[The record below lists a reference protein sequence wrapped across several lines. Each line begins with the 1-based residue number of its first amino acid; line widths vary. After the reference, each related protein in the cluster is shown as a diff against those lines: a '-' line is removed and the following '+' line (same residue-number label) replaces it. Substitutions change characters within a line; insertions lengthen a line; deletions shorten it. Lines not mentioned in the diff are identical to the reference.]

1 MNEILFLFY
10 VGKPH
15 TPRKCGTVSE
25 GKPNL
30 SRKHGIE
37 KEGSGLD
44 GRSNLIRT
52 TLFSVYPEL

>member
-37 KEGSGLD
+37 KEGIGLD
-44 GRSNLIRT
+44 ERSN
-52 TLFSVYPEL
+52 

>member
-1 MNEILFLFY
+1 MLLFSA
-10 VGKPH
+10 GKPH

-37 KEGSGLD
+37 KEGIGLD
-44 GRSNLIRT
+44 ERSN
-52 TLFSVYPEL
+52 